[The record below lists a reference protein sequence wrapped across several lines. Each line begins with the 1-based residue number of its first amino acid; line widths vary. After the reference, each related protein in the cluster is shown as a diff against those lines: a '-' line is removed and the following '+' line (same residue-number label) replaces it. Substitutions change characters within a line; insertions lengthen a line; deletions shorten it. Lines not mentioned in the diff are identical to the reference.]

1 MVFQL
6 RDTSDQLLSHWTRSS
21 KQSDYFLAQTEE
33 FLEDLKSTCISE
45 REYRQLSQLL
55 QQKEADLVYRYLE
68 LQLRLRTSE
77 DRDQKHIAIE
87 LEKKL
92 ESYLKNGDDPSLK
105 REIALR
111 TMEAAVCDWLGSLG
125 LESFPLAQQLD
136 EANFGSQMRRNLG
149 LAKKE
154 QGFKLVPSDA
164 LMLEE
169 LLEKSDS
176 SLEYWNRICASFEQL
191 LIWEET
197 LEEILRGIQTHPV
210 LDTLD
215 PENLE
220 IQLNYFEAEIGP
232 FHRQL
237 GKLLHENILSPFSE
251 AFRAAML
258 GNFRVK
264 FQEINNAYN
273 ALKRALLKEPV
284 DIHLCCSCQF
294 GEEIGSCWDEKTRLM
309 DLTQIKPF
317 YTHKK
322 GTQNSLLIFT
332 CGGGRSHLS
341 VTKAMSEYAK
351 GRYHIQV
358 ANTLEDTLASTDVF
372 KRMLFNFS
380 QERLYNHLVRNEE
393 FEWVKLLTSV
403 GPFFLMMQQESIEK
417 QIRLEVLR
425 HHPDLLISCF
435 PCLNTMFLNVARDL
449 NLPILMVTTELDT
462 TFFTKGMNSRSCDL
476 SYPKWKMTLA
486 YDTPEMRSPIEK
498 RIPADKICI
507 TGFPVRSS
515 FNAPPAEDE
524 INQLRKEFGIKAED
538 RVLLVIIGGI
548 VGRATERYAT
558 VLASLSGLDIAEL
571 TDGDLH
577 VICLCGD
584 QKVADNREMRFR
596 INALPTNQRLHMHA
610 IGAVD
615 DLAKLMSIS
624 DGLITQPEGCT
635 TNEALTTGL
644 PMIFHAPFALMEW
657 EVFNMEFCI
666 QANMGS
672 RFKPQSNSL
681 NPFQDGA
688 IKDKE
693 RLLPLIKEAFERR
706 KQKPD
711 YLFEKKD
718 FGKEFLKLVDELIG
732 L

>member
-6 RDTSDQLLSHWTRSS
+6 RDASDQLLSHWTRSS
-21 KQSDYFLAQTEE
+21 KQSDHFLEQTKA
-33 FLEDLKSTCISE
+33 FLEDLKSTWVSE

-55 QQKEADLVYRYLE
+55 EQKEADLVYRYLE
-68 LQLRLRTSE
+68 LQLSLRMSE
-77 DRDQKHIAIE
+77 DRDQQHISIE

-92 ESYLKNGDDPSLK
+92 ENYFKNATDNFLK
-105 REIALR
+105 REVALR
-111 TMEAAVCDWLGSLG
+111 SMEAAVCNWLSSLG
-125 LESFPLAQQLD
+125 LERPPLAQQLD
-136 EANFGSQMRRNLG
+136 EGNFGPQMRRNLA

-164 LMLEE
+164 LLLEE

-197 LEEILRGIQTHPV
+197 LQDILKGIETHPV
-210 LDTLD
+210 SNALD

-220 IQLNYFEAEIGP
+220 IQLELFEAEIAP
-232 FHRQL
+232 FHKQL

-251 AFRAAML
+251 TFRAAIL
-258 GNFRVK
+258 GKFKGK
-264 FQEINNAYN
+264 FQEVNNAYS
-273 ALKRALLKEPV
+273 ALKSALLKEPA
-284 DIHLCCSCQF
+284 DAHLCCSCQF

-322 GTQNSLLIFT
+322 GARHSLLIFT

-417 QIRLEVLR
+417 QIRLEVLKQ
-425 HHPDLLISCF
+425 HPDLLISCF
-435 PCLNTMFLNVARDL
+435 PCLNTMFLNVAKDL
-449 NLPILMVTTELDT
+449 NLPLLMVTTELDT
-462 TFFTKGMNSRSCDL
+462 SFFTKGMNSRSCDL
-476 SYPKWKMTLA
+476 SYPKWRMTLA
-486 YDTPEMRSPIEK
+486 YDTPEMRSNIEK
-498 RIPADKICI
+498 RIPSDKISI

-515 FNAPPAEDE
+515 FNTAPSEAEKGE
-524 INQLRKEFGIKAED
+524 LRREFGIGTND

-548 VGRATERYAT
+548 AGRATEKYAAI
-558 VLASLSGLDIAEL
+558 LASLKVLDISEL
-571 TDGDLH
+571 TLGDLH
-577 VICLCGD
+577 IICLCGD
-584 QKVADNREMRFR
+584 QKVQDNREMRFR

-615 DLAKLMSIS
+615 DLAKLMSIA

-635 TNEALTTGL
+635 TNEALASGL
-644 PMIFHAPFALMEW
+644 PMIFHAPFALMDW
-657 EVFNMEFCI
+657 EVVNMEFCI

-672 RFKPQSNSL
+672 RFKLQSN
-681 NPFQDGA
+681 NTN
-688 IKDKE
+688 KE

-706 KQKPD
+706 QQKPT
-711 YLFEKKD
+711 YSFEKKD
-718 FGKEFLKLVDELIG
+718 FGKEFLKLVEELIG
-732 L
+732 

>member
-6 RDTSDQLLSHWTRSS
+6 RDASDQLLSHWTRSS
-21 KQSDYFLAQTEE
+21 RQSEHFFQQTEE

-45 REYRQLSQLL
+45 REYRQLTQLL
-55 QQKEADLVYRYLE
+55 QQKEADLVFRYLE

-77 DRDQKHIAIE
+77 DRDQQHIAIE

-92 ESYLKNGDDPSLK
+92 ENYLKNGDDPHLK
-105 REIALR
+105 REVALR
-111 TMEAAVCDWLGSLG
+111 TMEAAVCNWLCSLG
-125 LESFPLAQQLD
+125 LEAPPLAQQLD
-136 EANFGSQMRRNLG
+136 EGNFGSQIRRNLG

-154 QGFKLVPSDA
+154 QGFKLVQSDA

-191 LIWEET
+191 IIWEET
-197 LEEILRGIQTHPV
+197 LEEILKGIQTHPV
-210 LDTLD
+210 SHTLD

-220 IQLNYFEAEIGP
+220 IQLSYFETEIGP
-232 FHRQL
+232 FHKQL
-237 GKLLHENILSPFSE
+237 GKLLHENILAPFSE
-251 AFRAAML
+251 VFRAATL
-258 GNFRVK
+258 GKFRVK
-264 FQEINNAYN
+264 FQEINNAYG
-273 ALKRALLKEPV
+273 ALKNALLKEPV

-294 GEEIGSCWDEKTRLM
+294 GEEVGPCWDEKTRLM
-309 DLTQIKPF
+309 DLTQITPF
-317 YTHKK
+317 YAHKK
-322 GTQNSLLIFT
+322 GSQHSLLIFT
-332 CGGGRSHLS
+332 CGGGKSHLS

-372 KRMLFNFS
+372 KRMLLNFS

-425 HHPDLLISCF
+425 HHPDLIISCF

-462 TFFTKGMNSRSCDL
+462 TFFTKGMNNRSCDL
-476 SYPKWKMTLA
+476 SYPKWRMTLA
-486 YDTPEMRSPIEK
+486 YDTPEMRSNIEK
-498 RIPADKICI
+498 RIPSDKISI

-515 FNAPPAEDE
+515 FNRLSLDAEKSA
-524 INQLRKEFGIKAED
+524 LRREFGIGADD

-548 VGRATERYAT
+548 AGRATEKYAGI
-558 VLASLSGLDIAEL
+558 LASLNALDIAEL
-571 TDGDLH
+571 TSGDLH

-610 IGAVD
+610 IGAID
-615 DLAKLMSIS
+615 DPAKLMSIS

-635 TNEALTTGL
+635 TNEALTIGL

-666 QANMGS
+666 QAKMGS
-672 RFKPQSNSL
+672 RFKPQSNS
-681 NPFQDGA
+681 A
-688 IKDKE
+688 VKDKE

-706 KQKPD
+706 AQKPD
-711 YLFEKKD
+711 LTFEKKD
-718 FGKEFLKLVDELIG
+718 FGKEFLKLVEELIG
-732 L
+732 